1 MISANAL
8 ERAFQTERPLK
19 GFVVPSLALSY
30 QPREYLAIGRADR
43 PPDDDDIAL
52 VITLAREAFIF
63 LASEP
68 QHEVIKLNGIT
79 WHLARWSLKREYVA
93 DHLPQIKME
102 RRDR

>member
-1 MISANAL
+1 MISAQAL
-8 ERAFQTERPLK
+8 ELAFREERQLK
-19 GFVVPSLALSY
+19 GFIAPGLALSY

-43 PPDDDDIAL
+43 QPDADDIAL

-68 QHEVIKLNGIT
+68 QHEVIKPNGIT
-79 WHLARWSLKREYVA
+79 WYLARWSLKRESVA
-93 DHLPQIKME
+93 DHLPQRKME